1 MEKIRHLGAKFLD
14 LKRCDQKNEELDQL
28 IRSSWSLPVTSSD
41 ATSVIGKKLKR
52 LRKILGRWEKN
63 FSNIKSTK
71 FDLLSMIDFLRKAQ
85 ERSMLDPVERTRLV
99 NSKKEIN
106 EIYNKEEIMWRQQSR
121 CSRLKE
127 GDLNT
132 KFFHKVANYR
142 MEEE

>member
-1 MEKIRHLGAKFLD
+1 M
-14 LKRCDQKNEELDQL
+14 DQL

-41 ATSVIGKKLKR
+41 ATNVIGKKLKR

-63 FSNIKSTK
+63 FSNIKSKK
-71 FDLLSMIDFLRKAQ
+71 FDLLSMIDFLKKAQ